1 MEPEMR
7 EFFLRI
13 VYTMCIVIVWMLLNA
28 SIGIMLQWGFI
39 YDRITLGN
47 IIFYIWLIATLLFS
61 IWKIRNIWKEPL
73 DLS

>member
-1 MEPEMR
+1 MR

-39 YDRITLGN
+39 YDRVSVGN
-47 IIFYIWLIATLLFS
+47 IIFYLWLIASLLFS
-61 IWKIRNIWKEPL
+61 IWKIWNIWKEPL

>member
-1 MEPEMR
+1 MR

-39 YDRITLGN
+39 YDRVSVGN
-47 IIFYIWLIATLLFS
+47 IIFYLWLIASLLFS
-61 IWKIRNIWKEPL
+61 IRKIRNIWKEPL